1 MVGFCKAM
9 CHNSNVEIQIW
20 KEVASRIMFMAEGYV
35 MEQNT
40 PKEFLSKVLVNEKAV
55 ANATAFFA

>member
-1 MVGFCKAM
+1 
-9 CHNSNVEIQIW
+9 
-20 KEVASRIMFMAEGYV
+20 MAEGYV